1 LVRIET
7 RSLIVRYGATFAV
20 AGVSLAVDPGTVLA
34 VVGPNG
40 SGKSSLVRAI
50 AGLCPADGEILF
62 DGSPTRPAQIGYMP
76 QDIGTVAALTV
87 LEVVLLGRL
96 GKLGLRVGP
105 ADFAAVQSVLDELGI
120 GALAPR
126 YLAELSGGQRQL
138 AFLAQAL
145 ACQPP
150 ILLLDEPISA
160 LDIRHQLQVLE
171 IVRDLTRARGLATVI
186 VVHDLNAAIRFADDL
201 ALLHQGRLVAHG
213 APDRVLTAQTLKDVF
228 AVDAAVQRGPD
239 ARPIVI
245 PLRSIPQEASA

>member
-1 LVRIET
+1 MRIET
-7 RSLIVRYGATFAV
+7 RSLTVRYGTFLAV
-20 AGVSLAVDPGTVLA
+20 AGVSLTVEPGTVLA

-40 SGKSSLVRAI
+40 SGKSSLVKAI

-62 DGSPTRPAQIGYMP
+62 DGSTARPPQIGYMP
-76 QDIGTVAALTV
+76 QDIGARAALTV

-105 ADFAAVQSVLDELGI
+105 TDLAAVQTVLDELGI

-171 IVRDLTRARGLATVI
+171 IVRDLTRTRGIATLI
-186 VVHDLNAAIRFADDL
+186 VVHDLNAAIRFADGL
-201 ALLHQGRLVAHG
+201 ALLHQGQLIAHG
-213 APDRVLTAQTLKDVF
+213 APETVLTAQTLKDVF
-228 AVDAAVQRGPD
+228 AVEAAIHRGPD
-239 ARPIVI
+239 RRPFVI
-245 PLRSIPQEASA
+245 PLRSLNREASP

>member
-1 LVRIET
+1 VKIET
-7 RSLIVRYGATFAV
+7 ESVIVRYGTLCAV
-20 AGVSLAVDPGTVLA
+20 AGVSLAVEPGTVLA

-40 SGKSSLVRAI
+40 SGKSSLVKAI
-50 AGLCPADGEILF
+50 AGLCPADGRILF
-62 DGSPTRPAQIGYMP
+62 DGSPGRPAQIGYMP
-76 QDIGTVAALTV
+76 QDIGARAALTV

-105 ADFAAVQSVLDELGI
+105 ADLAAVQAVLDELGI
-120 GALAPR
+120 AALAPR

-150 ILLLDEPISA
+150 VLLLDEPISA

-171 IVRDLTRARGLATVI
+171 IVRDLTRARGLAAVI
-186 VVHDLNAAIRFADDL
+186 VVHDLNAAIRYADDL

-213 APDRVLTAQTLKDVF
+213 APDQVLTAQTLKDVF
-228 AVDAAVQRGPD
+228 AVEAAIRGGPD
-239 ARPIVI
+239 DRPIVV
-245 PLRSIPQEASA
+245 PLRALP

>member
-1 LVRIET
+1 MRIATE
-7 RSLIVRYGATFAV
+7 SVDVRYGTLHAV
-20 AGVSLAVDPGTVLA
+20 AGVSLTVEPGTVLA

-40 SGKSSLVRAI
+40 SGKSSLVKAI
-50 AGLCPADGEILF
+50 AGLCPADGSILF
-62 DGSPTRPAQIGYMP
+62 DGSPARPTQIGYMP
-76 QDIGTVAALTV
+76 QDIGARAALTV

-105 ADFAAVQSVLDELGI
+105 ADLAAVQAVLDELGI

-150 ILLLDEPISA
+150 VLLLDEPISA

-201 ALLHQGRLVAHG
+201 ALLHKGRLVAHG
-213 APDRVLTAQTLKDVF
+213 APDQVLTAQTLKDVF
-228 AVDAAVQRGPD
+228 AVEAAVHRGPD
-239 ARPIVI
+239 ERPIVV
-245 PLRSIPQEASA
+245 PLRALP